1 VSNSVILDKV
11 RSVVG
16 NDTLMLFGP
25 SGSGKT
31 TFCLTLVYEAI
42 KSGLKAVYLDTE
54 RNLNNPPSELDYKYF
69 PDLREVYNYVR
80 QMPKANIAVI
90 DSLSTPIITAYSS
103 ANMADKGSMLL
114 KAVELSGQLK
124 MWTWRHEALAVV
136 TNQPTS
142 AFGKTNIKE
151 EDLPPR
157 LGSSIYQYKEVWR
170 TAAVVDGDKT
180 VCLIKAWRSRRYPRG
195 KPLFRMTIS
204 DQGVKIEPLV

>member
-1 VSNSVILDKV
+1 MSSISILEKV
-11 RSVVG
+11 KSIAG
-16 NDTLMLFGP
+16 NDTVMIFGP

-31 TFCLTLVYEAI
+31 TFCLALAYEAI
-42 KSGLKAVYLDTE
+42 KNKLKVIYLDTE
-54 RNLNNPPSELDYKYF
+54 RNLNNPPGELDYHYL
-69 PDLREVYNYVR
+69 PDLREVYAYVKA
-80 QMPKANIAVI
+80 MPKANIAII

-103 ANMADKGSMLL
+103 ANMADKGAMLL
-114 KAVELSGQLK
+114 KATELSGQLK
-124 MWTWRHEALAVV
+124 LWTWRNEALAVV

-142 AFGKTNIKE
+142 QFGKTNIKE

-170 TAAVVDGDKT
+170 TTATVESDKT
-180 VCLIKAWRSRRYPRG
+180 ICLIKAWRSRKYPRG

>member
-1 VSNSVILDKV
+1 VSLNILDKV

-31 TFCLTLVYEAI
+31 TFSLALAYEAL
-42 KSGLKAVYLDTE
+42 KSGLKVIYVDSE
-54 RNLNNPPSELDYKYF
+54 RNLNNPPKELDYHYL
-69 PDLREVYNYVR
+69 PDLREIYAYIKA
-80 QMPKANIAVI
+80 MPKADLVVV

-124 MWTWRHEALAVV
+124 LWTWRNEALAVV
-136 TNQPTS
+136 TNQPVS
-142 AFGKTNIKE
+142 SFGKSNVKE

-157 LGSSIYQYKEVWR
+157 LGSAIYQYKEVWR
-170 TAAVVDGDKT
+170 TTATVESDKT
-180 VCLIKAWRSRRYPRG
+180 ICLIKAWRSRKYPRG

-204 DQGVKIEPLV
+204 DAGVRIEPLI